1 MTAFSGAQAAPPSP
15 RPPVAGVLRHVAVL
29 GLLADVVF
37 FVVAMALGGVDG
49 NLGRAARSLVAL
61 VILGNRLD
69 GFLQRLCHHL
79 SPLLMMINAARAAFV
94 ATTWERSILI
104 PPAWLYALP

>member
-1 MTAFSGAQAAPPSP
+1 MTAFSGAQAPHPAP

-69 GFLQRLCHHL
+69 GFLQRLCHHR
-79 SPLLMMINAARAAFV
+79 SPLLMRNAERAGVVPTARDR
-94 ATTWERSILI
+94 TILTRR
-104 PPAWLYALP
+104 LR